1 MFGDPMTTYG
11 CNPVGFCARMLLTSF
26 CCVLC
31 LQQPDGGGSYGS
43 MGFTAVEM
51 ARKAHHDLPN

>member
-1 MFGDPMTTYG
+1 MGMILSVLYLNVPHK
-11 CNPVGFCARMLLTSF
+11 F

-43 MGFTAVEM
+43 MGFTAVEL